1 MPAIAGAVCDV
12 EIGDHVAGHVHH
24 GLNIVAGLDSA
35 LLGGHHGAF
44 GVGEAHGAP
53 AGLLQLFDALFME
66 GDSLPERL
74 RVRQMILVQI
84 QREGMVNPVLMEVVF
99 VHAVQKPLH
108 GLQLRPGVLQ
118 LLPAE
123 LHAGGLLSAV
133 GRADGRAVQ
142 TQRLAVHDL
151 HLPARARE
159 DDKYPFEQLP
169 VRHAEVRD
177 GAEIRLQPVQQKP
190 QFHIPPA
197 LPHEIPGGA
206 DLVHISIE
214 IQLQQIAEMIR
225 RTARPRGH
233 GVPKPHFL
241 QIQAVHE
248 HLDEPR
254 RAVPRHLV
262 LDAPHAHGHL
272 AAVCPNNK
280 AHKIP
285 SLTSASYICIIRHE
299 GRKSFWFWR
308 VSPWLQAGF

>member
-1 MPAIAGAVCDV
+1 MAHSGSVKV
-12 EIGDHVAGHVHH
+12 M
-24 GLNIVAGLDSA
+24 A
-35 LLGGHHGAF
+35 LRP
-44 GVGEAHGAP
+44 E
-53 AGLLQLFDALFME
+53 LLQLLDALFVK
-66 GDSLPERL
+66 GDALPQRL
-74 RVRQMILVQI
+74 RVGQMVLVQI
-84 QREGMVNPVLMEVVF
+84 QREGVVDPILVEVVF
-99 VHAVQKPLH
+99 VHAVQKALH

-159 DDKYPFEQLP
+159 DDEYPFEQLP

-177 GAEIRLQPVQQKP
+177 GAEVRLQPVQQKP
-190 QFHIPPA
+190 QLHISPA

-206 DLVHISIE
+206 DLVHVAVE
-214 IQLQQIAEMIR
+214 VQLQQVAGMIR
-225 RTARPRGH
+225 RPARPRGH
-233 GVPKPHFL
+233 GVPKPHLL

-254 RAVPRHLV
+254 RAVLRNFV

-272 AAVCPNNK
+272 AAVRPNNK
-280 AHKIP
+280 AHEIP
-285 SLTSASYICIIRHE
+285 SLDERFLYLYNST
-299 GRKSFWFWR
+299 
-308 VSPWLQAGF
+308 